1 MRFPTDF
8 FCFSFHF
15 LFFLLF
21 FTVSRTAAL
30 VGYDRAASFKVPFS
44 QVNVKVK
51 IASAPSYAVNVEM
64 VPSAA
69 QVNASFVIFRPGG
82 GAAMLINALWMA
94 RYASSYLP

>member
-1 MRFPTDF
+1 LSVWISILVFPPVFFKRFLAQPRF
-8 FCFSFHF
+8 
-15 LFFLLF
+15 
-21 FTVSRTAAL
+21 
-30 VGYDRAASFKVPFS
+30 VGYDRAVSLKVPSVF

-82 GAAMLINALWMA
+82 GAAMFINALWMA